1 MGPTQKE
8 KNEKAISQEE
18 NNQKSVGQNKSQGN
32 DKGQREKKPFPNFDY
47 SKLKRSKDEIRSHI
61 TNQKQP
67 QQMEGKI
74 EVRVHL
80 EKNSEGIVNAQ
91 SATGIK
97 VNGTK
102 IAEKT
107 EQTQIQSTG
116 KLPSKNEMQS
126 SLKNAVTAAPKGKNA
141 NETANNVSKAQ
152 QQSIQQSITRGR
164 RR

>member
-1 MGPTQKE
+1 
-8 KNEKAISQEE
+8 
-18 NNQKSVGQNKSQGN
+18 
-32 DKGQREKKPFPNFDY
+32 
-47 SKLKRSKDEIRSHI
+47 
-61 TNQKQP
+61 
-67 QQMEGKI
+67 MEGKI